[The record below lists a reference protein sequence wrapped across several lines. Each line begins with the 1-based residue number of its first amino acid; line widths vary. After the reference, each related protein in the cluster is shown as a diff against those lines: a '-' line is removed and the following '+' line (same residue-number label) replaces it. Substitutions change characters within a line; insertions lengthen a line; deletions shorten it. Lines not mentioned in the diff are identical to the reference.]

1 MDIINVTV
9 LIINCRYFIVKS
21 MFVIKCDN
29 WSKHF
34 VACLLELYV
43 FKWFGVIHTCCL
55 LMTIH
60 FTVPHFFHIFNLV
73 PCLHQPVLR
82 TW

>member
-9 LIINCRYFIVKS
+9 LIINCRYFVVKN

-43 FKWFGVIHTCCL
+43 FKWIVWSHSYMLSFNDHSLYSAT
-55 LMTIH
+55 
-60 FTVPHFFHIFNLV
+60 FFSYI
-73 PCLHQPVLR
+73 
-82 TW
+82 